1 MSATPISART
11 QTPAILECSDY
22 NKRVKTESW
31 CFKIRMAF
39 GYWKF
44 DQNTGSGGRK
54 VERSQYLSKISIQ
67 RVWVKNSKRN
77 VSKTLRKAMR
87 YSLLNN

>member
-11 QTPAILECSDY
+11 QTLAILECRDY

-31 CFKIRMAF
+31 CFKIRMAL

-44 DQNTGSGGRK
+44 DQKTGSEG
-54 VERSQYLSKISIQ
+54 ERWKGLSICP
-67 RVWVKNSKRN
+67 R
-77 VSKTLRKAMR
+77 
-87 YSLLNN
+87 